1 MAFKTLLTVTGSD
14 FSERDLLVATDLCD
28 QIEAHLS
35 VLIVALAAPP
45 PVGEY
50 AAMVSDVWQE
60 QRRED
65 MKELQT
71 RTTDVSKFL
80 AKSALSSDL
89 SSEYKDIAWTDE
101 AIGRRARYADLTVVG
116 PEMLASETLKDK
128 VIEGVLFSS
137 GKPLLL
143 LPDGSRPT
151 IKPSRVMI
159 AWDSGVE
166 ASRAVREFARYSRWG
181 RGGAHCTGRP
191 GRGREQA
198 WCGAW
203 SRRRRLSRAPRSEG
217 DRRPSAEPRQD
228 GRLCAA
234 TARSGYRS

>member
-14 FSERDLLVATDLCD
+14 LSDRDLLVAADLCD

-60 QRRED
+60 QRRGGHEGTAGAD
-65 MKELQT
+65 DCRIKIPCEIHALQ
-71 RTTDVSKFL
+71 RPFQRIQGHSVD
-80 AKSALSSDL
+80 
-89 SSEYKDIAWTDE
+89 
-101 AIGRRARYADLTVVG
+101 RRGDRAPSTLADLTVVG

-128 VIEGVLFSS
+128 VIEGALFSS

-143 LPDGSRPT
+143 VPEGSRPT

-159 AWDSGVE
+159 AWDSRRRGFSSC
-166 ASRAVREFARYSRWG
+166 ARVRWIFS
-181 RGGAHCTGRP
+181 P
-191 GRGREQA
+191 GRRK
-198 WCGAW
+198 
-203 SRRRRLSRAPRSEG
+203 
-217 DRRPSAEPRQD
+217 
-228 GRLCAA
+228 CA
-234 TARSGYRS
+234 SH